1 MVQKYANYPK
11 VCYLPQKIQA
21 FYRILFPKVSL
32 RANPPFL
39 SLYKSEVVIHTR
51 FFVLFRLLSL
61 AVTTGVSITAYTQHP
76 LLSQLHILLHHI
88 HEASLRSSS
97 LPFTQQQHFQFLS
110 STSTLRLHLVDFTY
124 CMKDGHS
131 VVNLLHLSSPADLN
145 KNSPKRLQ
153 TFQQPKGGKTM
164 LSCSAHACIILF
176 ILYSNT
182 SFVTLE

>member
-1 MVQKYANYPK
+1 MPITQKFVTFHKKYKHFTEFCFLKFHSEP
-11 VCYLPQKIQA
+11 I
-21 FYRILFPKVSL
+21 
-32 RANPPFL
+32 PPFL
-39 SLYKSEVVIHTR
+39 SLYKGEVVIHTR

-97 LPFTQQQHFQFLS
+97 LPFTQQHHFQFLS

-124 CMKDGHS
+124 CIKDGHS
-131 VVNLLHLSSPADLN
+131 VVNLLHLSSPADLS
-145 KNSPKRLQ
+145 KNSPKKLQ